1 MTQYHTPTLHT
12 DEYGLRD
19 DTYTSHGNICP
30 YMDIYT
36 WITATDNNYSS
47 YTYPTSNK
55 KTHKSTVPKNTLISR
70 KSQKILKKFTNAV
83 KRQRLTKYAQF

>member
-1 MTQYHTPTLHT
+1 MANTIYT
-12 DEYGLRD
+12 DEYELYD
-19 DTYTSHGNICP
+19 ETYTSHGNICP

>member
-12 DEYGLRD
+12 DEYGLHD
-19 DTYTSHGNICP
+19 DTYTSHGINCP

-36 WITATDNNYSS
+36 WITATDNNYIS

-55 KTHKSTVPKNTLISR
+55 KTQKTKDKKYTIALRKQHKL
-70 KSQKILKKFTNAV
+70 LKHVTNKV

>member
-1 MTQYHTPTLHT
+1 MANTIYT
-12 DEYGLRD
+12 DEYGLYD
-19 DTYTSHGNICP
+19 DTYTSHGNYSP

-36 WITATDNNYSS
+36 WITATDNNYIS

-55 KTHKSTVPKNTLISR
+55 KIHKSTVSKNTLISR
-70 KSQKILKKFTNAV
+70 KSQKILKKFTNTV